1 MSASKLSLQRLIL
14 QVHNKTTFYTVDRDI
29 LLSSCIF
36 PVFFWAF
43 YDFFNQF
50 PSYILGYNITEI
62 VGIAAYNFSFALL
75 ESLLFFIIILL
86 ILYLVAIVLPNKLLG
101 DHLAV
106 IGSGLAIWV
115 AGVAMFIQK
124 NYITVIGWN
133 SQTENIYLGLAGL
146 GFLIYC
152 TFVIHYPKF
161 KSVIRSIYKRLVV
174 LSAIYAVFG
183 IVGLIVII
191 LRNIIN

>member
-1 MSASKLSLQRLIL
+1 LSASKLSLQRLI
-14 QVHNKTTFYTVDRDI
+14 QQAQKKTVNYPVDIDI
-29 LLSSCIF
+29 LLSACIF

-50 PSYILGYNITEI
+50 PSYILGYSVTEI
-62 VGIAAYNFSFALL
+62 VGIASYNLSFALL
-75 ESLLFFIIILL
+75 ESFLFFVIILL
-86 ILYLVAIVLPNKLLG
+86 ILYLVAVILPNKLLG

-124 NYITVIGWN
+124 NYLTVIGW
-133 SQTENIYLGLAGL
+133 SSKTESIYLSLVVL
-146 GFLIYC
+146 GFLIYWA
-152 TFVIHYPKF
+152 FVIHYPKF
-161 KSVIRSIYKRLVV
+161 KSVLRSIYKRLVV

-183 IVGLIVII
+183 MAGFIVVI